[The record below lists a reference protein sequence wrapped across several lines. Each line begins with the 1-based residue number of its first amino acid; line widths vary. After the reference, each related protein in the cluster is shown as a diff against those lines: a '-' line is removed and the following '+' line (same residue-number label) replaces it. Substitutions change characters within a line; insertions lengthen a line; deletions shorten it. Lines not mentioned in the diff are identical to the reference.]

1 MKKHLNI
8 TIPEEI
14 LKAVRQ
20 MAKNEKRNM
29 SNMTSVLIERGL
41 ERTKAA

>member
-14 LKAVRQ
+14 LKAVRE
-20 MAKNEKRNM
+20 MAKSENRNM
-29 SNMTSVLIERGL
+29 SNMTSVLLERGI
-41 ERTKAA
+41 EKTKAA